1 MLIPLAVFGSVVIG
15 IILLDCQPQ
24 DSSTLYRCA
33 LQRGTRAKAAA
44 AYLAQQTNNAS
55 SRARPR
61 GRAAEHEVRLKYD
74 NTDFINKLADSRRNA
89 VLRAITAI
97 TWDKETRP
105 MHKNIDKIC
114 VVVLVLTL
122 LVTVAFMNGEKLGIR
137 VVADEDA
144 ESYSGSTYFTEND
157 ADGDWADNAYT
168 TYITLDGSGGT
179 IDGNGAYFLD
189 GDLVISNGGWY
200 VLTGILEDG
209 KIIVDAHNSSKVWIR
224 LNGVTVR
231 CSDDACLRVDQ
242 ADKVFL
248 TLAEDTENSFSSGTD
263 YSEEALAD
271 NTGSTIFPMNRP
283 STAAGSLSITA
294 GYKHGIDVNDSL
306 VITGEISRSQR
317 PRTASM

>member
-1 MLIPLAVFGSVVIG
+1 M
-15 IILLDCQPQ
+15 
-24 DSSTLYRCA
+24 ST
-33 LQRGTRAKAAA
+33 
-44 AYLAQQTNNAS
+44 
-55 SRARPR
+55 
-61 GRAAEHEVRLKYD
+61 
-74 NTDFINKLADSRRNA
+74 
-89 VLRAITAI
+89 
-97 TWDKETRP
+97 
-105 MHKNIDKIC
+105 HKNIDRIC

-157 ADGDWADNAYT
+157 VDGDWADNAYT

-200 VLTGILEDG
+200 VLTGTLEDG
-209 KIIVDAHNSSKVWIR
+209 KIIVDAHDSSKVWIR

-248 TLAEDTENSFSSGTD
+248 TLAE
-263 YSEEALAD
+263 
-271 NTGSTIFPMNRP
+271 I
-283 STAAGSLSITA
+283 
-294 GYKHGIDVNDSL
+294 
-306 VITGEISRSQR
+306 
-317 PRTASM
+317 